1 MNLVVHLQKKAI
13 RKYGYE
19 MATRQAWKCGIKANL
34 VKRVIGLFKGQ
45 IVCVVEGCRAEFSS
59 PLNNPLHEDD
69 KQGRYVFVGG
79 V

>member
-45 IVCVVEGCRAEFSS
+45 IVDFI
-59 PLNNPLHEDD
+59 NPCILRHVDGPAKLTKQCTYGGPDD
-69 KQGRYVFVGG
+69 WRTR
-79 V
+79 